1 MKEYE
6 KLIPEIETAN
16 VQNKILAKYIITKLV
31 NLVQDG
37 KISPKSFVSIL
48 QAQTNATAG
57 LRSLTGLKYI
67 TFKDGPQG
75 NMKGEHL
82 ADNGTSM
89 FEIAELGFENNT
101 KKELSFKIDG
111 IIEFHDQ
118 WLENRET
125 LDFVDQF
132 GKNNPNKDLRI
143 RLLANKDQA
152 FVYTYDLRP
161 AEDLITERESAIK
174 SRNALKKIY

>member
-1 MKEYE
+1 M
-6 KLIPEIETAN
+6 
-16 VQNKILAKYIITKLV
+16 V
-31 NLVQDG
+31 NLVKNSG
-37 KISPKSFVSIL
+37 ISPQSFVSIL

-67 TFKDGPQG
+67 TFKNGPQG

-101 KKELSFKIDG
+101 DKELAFKVDEIL
-111 IIEFHDQ
+111 EFHDQ

-125 LDFVDQF
+125 LDLVDVF
-132 GKNNPNKDLRI
+132 GKNNPYKDLRI
-143 RLLANKDQA
+143 YLLPKVDQSFIYA
-152 FVYTYDLRP
+152 YDLRP
-161 AEDLITERESAIK
+161 AKELVDARSQAIK
-174 SRNALKKIY
+174 NQIKLEHNC

>member
-1 MKEYE
+1 
-6 KLIPEIETAN
+6 
-16 VQNKILAKYIITKLV
+16 
-31 NLVQDG
+31 
-37 KISPKSFVSIL
+37 
-48 QAQTNATAG
+48 
-57 LRSLTGLKYI
+57 
-67 TFKDGPQG
+67 
-75 NMKGEHL
+75 MKGEHL

-111 IIEFHDQ
+111 ILEFHDQ

-152 FVYTYDLRP
+152 FVYTYDLKP
-161 AEDLITERESAIK
+161 AERFNNGK
-174 SRNALKKIY
+174 RKRYKKPKML